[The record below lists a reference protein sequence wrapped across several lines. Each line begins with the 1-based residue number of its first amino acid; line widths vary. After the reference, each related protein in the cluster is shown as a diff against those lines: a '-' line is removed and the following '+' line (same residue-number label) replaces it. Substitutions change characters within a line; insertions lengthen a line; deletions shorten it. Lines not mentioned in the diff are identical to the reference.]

1 VTPHLGEWVPLTTES
16 FTIRGGFLTM
26 VRRVGFLSAVV
37 VAIACFLVCVPSK
50 AEDTVKIGAVMPLT
64 GVFGFAGMAGN
75 IAAQDAIAIA
85 NEEGG
90 VNGKKIEYVFQDGQY
105 NLEVATEAFKKII
118 ALENPLI
125 MVGES
130 TALGKALGP
139 QIKSQ
144 YKILYGSTS
153 FSGELADSAMNPY
166 LFVAGPTY
174 GDMFGILLKY
184 IAKEKPQAKVAFF
197 YSDSDFGRD
206 PIKFARI
213 MCHRLRLHLV
223 AEEVAPI
230 GAKDLTQQIA
240 DLKSKDP
247 DYVIFQGFL
256 VDPVP
261 QVIKACRDLDMKCT
275 FMGTFWGATKIIL
288 DKLGPLAEG
297 YMAVNPYMYWW
308 NEDVP
313 MIKRIR
319 EYSAKHYPEVKY
331 RDNFYMQGFMNVLIS
346 VECLRRADRAGQ
358 LNGDGLVKAL
368 QSFKDFDTGGLS
380 APFTVKNNKFPVAR
394 VWKANVQKGIYEP
407 ESDWIRLDRY

>member
-1 VTPHLGEWVPLTTES
+1 MGPRSGTITQKQWGYMMNGRKAGLALGI
-16 FTIRGGFLTM
+16 TIIF
-26 VRRVGFLSAVV
+26 
-37 VAIACFLVCVPSK
+37 ACALICSPSQ

-64 GVFGFAGMAGN
+64 GVFGFAGIAGN
-75 IAAQDAIAIA
+75 TAAQDAIALA

-90 VNGKKIEYVFQDGQY
+90 INGKKIQYVFQDGQY
-105 NLEVATEAFKKII
+105 NVEVATEAFKKIMTV
-118 ALENPLI
+118 ENPLV

-130 TALGKALGP
+130 TALGKALAP
-139 QIKSQ
+139 EIKAR

-153 FSGELADSAMNPY
+153 FSGDLADSAMNPY
-166 LFVAGPTY
+166 MFVAGPTY

-184 IAKEKPQAKVAFF
+184 IAKEKPGAKVAFF
-197 YSDSDFGRD
+197 YSDSEFGRD

-213 MCHRLRLHLV
+213 MCQRLRLQLV

-275 FMGTFWGATKIIL
+275 FMGTFWGATKMIL

-319 EYSAKHYPEVKY
+319 EYTAKHYPDIKY

-346 VECLRRADRAGQ
+346 VECLRRADRAGE

-368 QSFKDFDTGGLS
+368 QSLKDFDTGGLS

-394 VWKANVQKGIYEP
+394 VWKANVQQGIYEP
-407 ESDWIRLDRY
+407 ASDWIKLDRY